1 MVYIEGI
8 LLQLFIIISPIIF
21 YQMYFND
28 EKLFSFTW
36 KPHRTLM
43 ILMIC
48 SIISVIKLPI
58 LVYFDFVLDFH
69 TLIIMYAFLYG
80 NRKMGLLLTVIT
92 TGLLLFD
99 NYVWGIHELVLIPF
113 IYVIPYLLHPL
124 WITLFKKM
132 KYIWAFVMSLT
143 SVITHFLIIYI
154 TNLINPAV
162 LTTVEFPWFLYF
174 SLAYMIVFFV
184 MIYITEFI
192 GETIKLR
199 RTVEESEKMMVV
211 SELATSIA
219 HEVRNPLTVVKGFV
233 QLVEKDADKAN
244 KEYMNLVLS
253 ELDRAESIITD
264 YLQFA
269 KKNQLKKE
277 IICVPQLLQTVYT
290 VMMSFT
296 NMKGIM
302 FRLQIKEDLYCKG
315 DLSKIKQVCFNLV
328 KNAAE
333 AIQHKNGEI
342 FLSCYSEDLFI
353 VIDIE
358 DNGIGME
365 QAEVERMG
373 EPFYTNKESGTGLGV
388 MVTKSIIHEHN
399 GLIIFESIKN
409 QGTRVKVKLP
419 REEGNRTNYTK
430 Q

>member
-1 MVYIEGI
+1 MVYIEEI

-36 KPHRTLM
+36 KPHRTLL
-43 ILMIC
+43 ILTIC
-48 SIISVIKLPI
+48 SVVIVIKLPI
-58 LVYFDFVLDFH
+58 LVYFDFLLDFH
-69 TLIIMYAFLYG
+69 SLIIMYAFLYG
-80 NRKMGLLLTVIT
+80 NRKMGSLLAVFT

-113 IYVIPYLLHPL
+113 IYFIPYLLHPIWNKL
-124 WITLFKKM
+124 LKKM
-132 KYIWAFVMSLT
+132 KYAWSFVMSCT
-143 SVITHFLIIYI
+143 SVIAHFFVIYI
-154 TNLINPAV
+154 TSTE
-162 LTTVEFPWFLYF
+162 LTTVKFPWFLYF
-174 SLAYMIVFFV
+174 SLAYIIVFFV
-184 MIYITEFI
+184 MIFITEFI

-199 RTVEESEKMMVV
+199 RAVEESEKMMVV
-211 SELATSIA
+211 SELAASIA

-233 QLVEKDADKAN
+233 QLVEKDAEKSN

-253 ELDRAESIITD
+253 ELSRAESIITD

-277 IICVPQLLQTVYT
+277 IICVRQLLQAVYT
-290 VMMSFT
+290 VMVSYT
-296 NMKGIM
+296 NMKGII
-302 FRLQIKEDLYCKG
+302 FRLQVNEELYLKG

-333 AIQHKNGEI
+333 AIQHNYGEI
-342 FLSCYSEDLFI
+342 FLSCYSEKKYV
-353 VIDIE
+353 VIEVE
-358 DNGIGME
+358 DNGIGMD
-365 QAEVERMG
+365 QTEVERMG

-399 GLIIFESIKN
+399 GLIDFESIKN
-409 QGTRVKVKLP
+409 QGTKVKVKLP
-419 REEGNRTNYTK
+419 KEEGDLVNCAK
-430 Q
+430 K